1 MILKLKRSRII
12 ILGLSLLICARGY
25 SQKDVSAE
33 GSFSMRIE
41 KNMTEEIAQIKAIEQ
56 ARINAI
62 RSVFGDVIIQGNS
75 TYIQNKSG
83 EKIETQNIFNFYSD
97 TYVNGE
103 WIKDLKDPEIK
114 KTIQNNE
121 SWITANVKCLVRSL
135 KPTSVNF
142 DANPSSCPQRKCITV
157 DFNDNQD
164 FFLILKSPVKGSL
177 SVYLDVPSDQITYR
191 ILPYK
196 KYSTLTSI
204 EIEAD
209 KEYIFF
215 SKNHDY
221 FKDVSGID
229 ELELTLT
236 NPNTAEI
243 NKLFM
248 LFSPNSNI
256 DKPLLNNNPQTSAQI
271 NNVRDNYT
279 IPSYLSSEDF
289 QKWLQ
294 QIRGRNKDIEFKSSY
309 INIRPS
315 R

>member
-1 MILKLKRSRII
+1 MIINFKRSRILV
-12 ILGLSLLICARGY
+12 LGLSLLISAKGY
-25 SQKDVSAE
+25 SQKDASAE

-83 EKIETQNIFNFYSD
+83 EKIETQNTFNFYSD

-103 WIKDLKDPEIK
+103 WVKDIKEPEII

-121 SWITANVKCLVRSL
+121 SWMTANVKCLVRPL
-135 KPTSVNF
+135 KPTAVNF
-142 DANPSSCPQRKCITV
+142 EANSSSCPQRKCITF

-164 FFLILKSPVKGSL
+164 FYLIFKSPIKGNL
-177 SVYLDVPSDQITYR
+177 SIYLDVPSDQITYR

-196 KYSTLTSI
+196 KYSNKTSV

-215 SKNHDY
+215 SKDHDY
-221 FKDVSGID
+221 FNDLISID

-236 NPNTAEI
+236 NKNTAEL
-243 NKLFM
+243 NKLFI
-248 LFSPNSNI
+248 LFSPNSNM
-256 DKPLLNNNPQTSAQI
+256 DKPLLKNEAQTLAQM
-271 NNVRDNYT
+271 DNTKGNYN
-279 IPSYLSSEDF
+279 IPSYLSSEEF

-294 QIRGRNKDIEFKSSY
+294 QTRSRNKEIEFKASY
-309 INIRPS
+309 INIIPAK
-315 R
+315 